1 MTEDVPGEV
10 GGDVG
15 HVVGRQVGH
24 TEVGGV
30 LGEHAGKQTDNRTVN
45 IVIKYSNKTAELL
58 SLFVPGDPAG
68 QIISRVSQLVHGE
81 VETPS
86 WSDQLAGV
94 PCNSII

>member
-1 MTEDVPGEV
+1 MAEHVPREV
-10 GGDVG
+10 RGHVG
-15 HVVGRQVGH
+15 HVVRGQVRH

-30 LGEHAGKQTDNRTVN
+30 LGEHAGKRTDNRTVN
-45 IVIKYSNKTAELL
+45 IVIKYSNKTAKLL

-86 WSDQLAGV
+86 WSDQLTGV
-94 PCNSII
+94 PCSTII